1 MSEKILTEKEKKG
14 FFKNLFELFL
24 VFFKIGAFTFG
35 GGLAMLPILERDLV
49 DRLKWTSREELMDFY
64 AISQSTPGI
73 VAVNVATF
81 IGYKRCGIIG
91 GIIGTLGVVTPS
103 IIIITLIALFLQNFM
118 DIQWV
123 QKAMAGINVAVAA
136 LLTKAVWTFAQKGVK
151 NILGFILFIVAFVL
165 MAFFNVNTIFII
177 VGSALVGIISH
188 VIINRKEI
196 EEK

>member
-1 MSEKILTEKEKKG
+1 MSENKLNKIENKG
-14 FFKNLFELFL
+14 LLKNLLDLFF

-35 GGLAMLPILERDLV
+35 GGLAMLPILEKDLV
-49 DRLKWTSREELMDFY
+49 DKLKWSTREELMDFY

-118 DIQWV
+118 DISWV

-151 NILGFILFIVAFVL
+151 NLLGFILFIVAFLL
-165 MAFFNVNTIFII
+165 MAFLNVNTIFII
-177 VGSALVGIISH
+177 IGSALVGIISF
-188 VIINRKEI
+188 VLASKKEI

>member
-1 MSEKILTEKEKKG
+1 MSEKILTEREKKG

>member
-1 MSEKILTEKEKKG
+1 MSENKLNKMENKG
-14 FFKNLFELFL
+14 LLKNLLDLFF

-35 GGLAMLPILERDLV
+35 GGLAMLPILEKDLV
-49 DRLKWTSREELMDFY
+49 DKLKWSTREELMDFY

-118 DIQWV
+118 DISWV

-151 NILGFILFIVAFVL
+151 NLLGFILFIVAFLL
-165 MAFFNVNTIFII
+165 MAFLNVNTIFII
-177 VGSALVGIISH
+177 IGSALVGIISF
-188 VIINRKEI
+188 VLASKKEI